1 VSLQGEIEAVARGIS
16 TARDQPFAAHPLA
29 QRIRDSWQDEARSL
43 LANDSYR
50 IKGSPGNGQWADSVW
65 LGVFDP
71 IVTESAQHGFYIV
84 YLVSRNGEKVFLSL
98 NQGTTEIYNE
108 VGGRS
113 YLGVLESTAQRDVGL
128 LESKDLEG
136 LIAGP
141 IDLGAETDLSRGY
154 ESGNIL
160 AIPYER
166 GSVPSDGDLKVD
178 LLRLV
183 ALYQALIESRDQV
196 DDDDEND
203 GPASSPTDS
212 ELEARR
218 FRWHRRAERSRSLAK
233 AAKSF
238 HGTVCQ
244 VEACKKDL
252 SVIYGDLA
260 KGYIEAH
267 HLTPF
272 SSLKGRPTEL
282 NPQTDFAVVCPD
294 CHRMLH
300 RRHPDPYSLTELSA
314 ILKAAA
320 K

>member
-1 VSLQGEIEAVARGIS
+1 VSLQGEIEAVARGVS
-16 TARDQPFAAHPLA
+16 TARDQPFAGHPLA
-29 QRIRDSWQDEARSL
+29 QRIRGSWRDEARAL
-43 LANDSYR
+43 FANDSYLV
-50 IKGSPGNGQWADSVW
+50 KGSAGNGQWADSVW

-71 IVTESAQHGFYIV
+71 TVTESAQHGFYIV
-84 YLVSRNGEKVFLSL
+84 YLVSRNGAKVFLSL

-108 VGGRS
+108 VGGSR

-128 LESKDLEG
+128 LANKDLKG
-136 LIAGP
+136 LITGP

-166 GSVPSDGDLKVD
+166 GSIPSDGELKVD
-178 LLRLV
+178 LVRLV
-183 ALYQALIESRDQV
+183 TLYQALIESRDQV
-196 DDDDEND
+196 GDDEND
-203 GPASSPTDS
+203 DPDRPPTDS

-233 AAKSF
+233 AAKKF
-238 HGTVCQ
+238 HGTICQ
-244 VEACKKDL
+244 VEACEKDL
-252 SVIYGDLA
+252 SAIYGDLA

-300 RRHPDPYSLTELSA
+300 RRHPDPYSLAELSA
-314 ILKAAA
+314 ILEAAA

>member
-1 VSLQGEIEAVARGIS
+1 VTFQGEIEAVAKGIS

-29 QRIRDSWQDEARSL
+29 QRIRGSWRDEALNL
-43 LANDSYR
+43 LANSSYLV
-50 IKGSPGNGQWADSVW
+50 KGSAGNGQWADSAW
-65 LGVFDP
+65 LGIFDP

-84 YLVSRNGEKVFLSL
+84 YLVSRYGEKVFLSL

-108 VGGRS
+108 VGGRR

-128 LESKDLEG
+128 LASKDLKG
-136 LIAGP
+136 LITGS
-141 IDLGAETDLSRGY
+141 IDLGAETSLSRGY

-166 GSVPSDGDLKVD
+166 GSIPSDDVLKDDLG
-178 LLRLV
+178 RLV

-196 DDDDEND
+196 DDDEND
-203 GPASSPTDS
+203 DPIGSPTNS

-218 FRWHRRAERSRSLAK
+218 FRWHRRAERSRSLAI

-244 VEACKKDL
+244 VKACNKDL
-252 SVIYGDLA
+252 STIYGDLA

-314 ILKAAA
+314 ILEAAA
-320 K
+320 A